1 MAKFERKG
9 KGGMPQV
16 STASLPDI
24 VFMLLFFFMV
34 STVMR
39 ETTLKVE
46 QRLPGA
52 TEVKKLERK
61 SLVSY
66 INIGKPRRQFQ
77 SMYGTEPRI
86 QLNDAFAKVADIRD
100 YVTSEREK
108 MDEKER
114 PLMTVSL
121 KVDEKTKMGIVI
133 DVKQELRKASALKIN
148 YSTRKVDA
156 IEK

>member
-1 MAKFERKG
+1 MAKFGRKG
-9 KGGMPQV
+9 KGGLPEV

-39 ETTLKVE
+39 ETTLKID
-46 QRLPGA
+46 QHLPGA
-52 TEVKKLERK
+52 TEVQKLERK
-61 SLVSY
+61 SLVSF
-66 INIGKPRRQFQ
+66 INIGKPKSSFQ
-77 SMYGTEPRI
+77 SIYGTEPRI
-86 QLNDAFAKVADIRD
+86 QLNDAFAKVTDIRD
-100 YVTSEREK
+100 YITAEREK

-121 KVDEKTKMGIVI
+121 KVDDKTKMGIVV

-148 YSTRKVDA
+148 YSTRKVEV
-156 IEK
+156 IE